1 MAKKGKVQGR
11 ASKAKAGMHMMPGGQ
26 MMSDAEMKKRM
37 GKKKMMTG
45 ALPSQMLRS
54 GTAPTPTPKKA
65 KRRK

>member
-26 MMSDAEMKKRM
+26 MMSGAKMKKT
-37 GKKKMMTG
+37 KMMTG

>member
-1 MAKKGKVQGR
+1 MAKKGKVQGS

-45 ALPSQMLRS
+45 GLPSHVQGL
-54 GTAPTPTPKKA
+54 TPTPTPKKA